1 MKQEITV
8 YTKNHCPACRMTKK
22 WLSSRDIQF
31 KELNIDSEPELIA
44 ELKLYGFISLPVV
57 AVGSLDNAWAGFMP
71 DRLKELQ
78 R

>member
-8 YTKNHCPACRMTKK
+8 YTKNHCPACTMTKK
-22 WLSSRDIQF
+22 WLDGRGLQF
-31 KELNIDSEPELIA
+31 EELNIDSEPELIA
-44 ELKLYGFISLPVV
+44 ELKLYGFNSLPVV
-57 AVGSLDNAWAGFMP
+57 AVGSLDNAWAGFRP